1 MTTQNLKK
9 AGHIDVVREV
19 SLLIRSHYGL
29 VWLKSD
35 DRPRMESLLKDVSET
50 LKLPLFVWKPSEGLR
65 RIDLGEA
72 IYGTKDIH
80 VALQQVRAY
89 TQPALYC
96 FHGMRPFLEDRAV
109 RARLVDVIAVLS
121 TSEAAIICTGS
132 EASIPDASRAC
143 SAAVTIPGPG
153 PDDFRD
159 LIKAICR
166 DLRSRTD
173 ARIDLTARSMNVLL
187 KNLQGLTLIEA
198 EKILTKAFV
207 EDGKLDERD
216 IELVLEE
223 KKAIVE
229 RTGLLE
235 FIPAG
240 HGFSDIADLKSL
252 KAWLAKRKS
261 IIADPEG
268 AAGYGLPFPRGILLL
283 GVPGSGKSLCAKA
296 VAMEWGLPLLR
307 MDPARLYNKY
317 VGESERN
324 YRRAMET
331 AEKLAPVVLWIDE
344 IEKAFPP
351 GDGED
356 SGVSQRVL
364 GSFLTW
370 MQERKGDV
378 FVTATANDID
388 RLPPEFLRKGRFDEI
403 FFVDLPARDVR
414 SEIFRI
420 HLEARGHDPESIDL
434 DQLAE
439 ATTAFTGAEIEQVV
453 VSALYTAFSGEA
465 CLNTDLLLREVNQT
479 RPLSVTRAEYIRALR
494 EWAAGRTVPAQ

>member
-9 AGHIDVVREV
+9 AGHLDVVREI

-29 VWLKSD
+29 IWLKSD
-35 DRPRMESLLKDVSET
+35 DRPRMESLLRYVSET
-50 LKLPLFVWKPSEGLR
+50 LNLPLFVWKPSEGLR
-65 RIDLGEA
+65 QIDLGQA
-72 IYGTKDIH
+72 IYGTKDIL
-80 VALQQVRAY
+80 VALEQVRAY

-96 FHGMRPFLEDRAV
+96 FHGTGQFMEDRAI
-109 RARLVDVIAVLS
+109 RARFIDVIAGLS
-121 TSEAAIICTGS
+121 STEAALICTGG
-132 EASIPDASRAC
+132 EASIPDASRPC

-153 PDDFRD
+153 SDDFRA

-166 DLRSRTD
+166 DLRNRTD
-173 ARIDLTARSMNVLL
+173 ARIDLTGRTMNVLL
-187 KNLQGLTLIEA
+187 RNLQGLTLIEA
-198 EKILTKAFV
+198 EKILTKAIV

-216 IELVLEE
+216 IELVLKE
-223 KKAIVE
+223 KRAIVE

-240 HGFSDIADLKSL
+240 HGFSDIADLVNL
-252 KAWLAKRKS
+252 KTWLAKRKG

-268 AAGYGLPFPRGILLL
+268 AAKFGLPFPKGILLL

-317 VGESERN
+317 IGESEKN
-324 YRRAMET
+324 YRRAMDT

-351 GDGED
+351 GDSED

-420 HLEARGHDPESIDL
+420 HLEARGHDPERIDL

-439 ATTAFTGAEIEQVV
+439 ATASFTGAEIEQVV

-465 CLNTDLLLREVNQT
+465 CLNTDLLVSEVHKT
-479 RPLSVTRAEYIRALR
+479 RPLSVTRAEYIQALR
-494 EWAAGRTVPAQ
+494 EWAAERTVPAQ

>member
-1 MTTQNLKK
+1 MENLLRD
-9 AGHIDVVREV
+9 AARRL
-19 SLLIRSHYGL
+19 S
-29 VWLKSD
+29 
-35 DRPRMESLLKDVSET
+35 
-50 LKLPLFVWKPSEGLR
+50 LPLFVWRSSEGLR
-65 RIDLGEA
+65 RIDLGEP

-80 VALQQVRAY
+80 VALKQVEAY
-89 TQPALYC
+89 SQPALYC
-96 FHGMRPFLEDRAV
+96 FHGTGQFKEDRAV
-109 RARLVDVIAVLS
+109 RDRLVDVITGFAS
-121 TSEAAIICTGS
+121 SEAAIVCTGS
-132 EASIPDASRAC
+132 EVSIPDAARAY
-143 SAAVTIPGPG
+143 SAAVTIPGPE

-187 KNLQGLTLIEA
+187 RNLKGLTLVEA
-198 EKILTKAFV
+198 EKILTRAFV
-207 EDGKLDERD
+207 EDGRLDEKD
-216 IELVLEE
+216 IELVMRE
-223 KKAIVE
+223 KRAIVE

-240 HGFSDIADLKSL
+240 HGFSEIADLESL
-252 KAWLAKRKS
+252 KAWLAKRKN
-261 IIADPEG
+261 IISDPEG
-268 AAGYGLPFPRGILLL
+268 AAAFGLPFPRGILLL
-283 GVPGSGKSLCAKA
+283 GIPGSGKSLCAKA

-317 VGESERN
+317 IGESEKN
-324 YRRAMET
+324 YRRAMEI

-351 GDGED
+351 GDSED

-370 MQERKGDV
+370 MQERRGDV

-388 RLPPEFLRKGRFDEI
+388 RLPAEFLRKGRFDEI
-403 FFVDLPARDVR
+403 FFVDLPDRDVR

-420 HLEARGHDPESIDL
+420 HLGARGHDPGRIDL
-434 DQLAE
+434 DMLAE
-439 ATTAFTGAEIEQVV
+439 ATSGFTGAEIEQVV

-465 CLNTDLLLREVNQT
+465 CLSTELLLSEIHQT
-479 RPLSVTRAEYIRALR
+479 RPLSVTRAEYIQALR
-494 EWAAGRTVPAQ
+494 EWAAGRTVSAH